1 MKAVRF
7 HEQGGPDVLRYED
20 APDPQVG
27 PDDVLVRVRACALNH
42 LDLWVRSTLPR
53 VSLPHICGSDVSGDA
68 EACGANVTGL
78 QRGQKVVVN
87 PSLSCGK
94 CVYCLAGDDNLC
106 DSYGILGAATDG
118 GYAELVKV
126 PARNVFPLPGNLSY
140 EEAAAF
146 PLVFLTAWHMIVHR
160 AKLTPGET
168 ALVHAAGSGVGSA
181 AVQIAKLCGA
191 RVIATAGGA
200 EKVRRAKEL
209 GADEAVNYSEED
221 FPARVLALTNNRG
234 VDLVVEHVGPAT
246 WRGSLGCL
254 AKGGRLVTCGATTGP
269 KVEMDLRFAFSRQLT
284 IMGSMMGTREDFRRV
299 LELVSRGL
307 LKPVVADVFPLEQA
321 RQAQRRMEDRQLFG
335 KLVLRP

>member
-7 HEQGGPDVLRYED
+7 HEQGALDVLRYED
-20 APDPQVG
+20 APDPQPG
-27 PDDVLVRVRACALNH
+27 PDEVLVRVRACALNH
-42 LDLWVRSTLPR
+42 LDIWVRSTLPR
-53 VSLPHICGSDVSGDA
+53 ISLPHICGSDVSGDV
-68 EACGANVTGL
+68 EALGANVAGL
-78 QRGQKVVVN
+78 ERGQKVVVN

-94 CVYCLAGDDNLC
+94 CPYCLAGDDNLC

-126 PARNVFPLPGNLSY
+126 PARNVFPIPGHLSY
-140 EEAAAF
+140 EQAAAF

-160 AKLTPGET
+160 ARLTAGET

-191 RVIATAGGA
+191 RVIATARGA
-200 EKVRRAKEL
+200 DKLRMAKEL
-209 GADEAVNYSEED
+209 GADEVVDYCEHD
-221 FPARVLALTNNRG
+221 FRERVMAMTNNRG
-234 VDLVVEHVGPAT
+234 VDVVVEHVGPAT

-269 KVEMDLRFAFSRQLT
+269 TVEVDLRFMFSRQLT
-284 IMGSMMGTREDFRRV
+284 VLGSMMGTRVDFQRV
-299 LELVSRGL
+299 LELVGRGA

-321 RQAQRRMEDRQLFG
+321 REAQRRMESREFFG
-335 KLVLRP
+335 KLILRP